1 MPRGEEVREM
11 ERQLMRR
18 VLSGIAVASL
28 IALLI
33 VSVSLAGALVAAQG
47 LPSSEKFK
55 VLMKPSY
62 NVKALTPASSY
73 SVTDSEKITIEFTK
87 TYSLAAASPVVVI
100 ESVAN
105 PGKSRVE
112 LVEVTLSDANVP
124 WELKIQERNS
134 TTDSWADT
142 YVLTNLIG
150 SQRLDAS
157 LRTIKS
163 LYFRVTIQSLT
174 ATTASATVHI
184 IASIDSPVVDTV
196 IGGVAKKGLAIPG
209 GYLPNGTTTYRIV
222 RVYAT
227 STIKPLYDAVWE
239 PITPFIVSWP
249 ADTGVTVEI
258 AYVKTEIAGVTT
270 DADTYKPVL
279 KAGTEY
285 TIKNIYDVNVTDA
298 PGAFVDFIGGHASL
312 SFSNVSGEAEAEVTW
327 PVGPASYALKTPKL
341 VEADPSTYYSVIV
354 TLTGAL
360 IDNASVKVE
369 PVYAGQSTLVTAS
382 GSDYVT
388 YLTTSTTEVTLKWRT
403 AFSPAV
409 ARYSVYD
416 PSKTFITSVVKDDV
430 VVFEAAPSIDS
441 AWVRLYDKSGNL
453 KLEAKGLEIGYSV
466 PVGEYTE
473 RIIYSHEGVAHYAVE
488 SAITVRDYPVLEK
501 IYTSPYSVSGK
512 VTIGGQ
518 TVDLNTK
525 VSIALKPGVHKAELS
540 AGVFSWDVRSHSA
553 LANVFEVSLPF
564 RKAEWTSGS
573 LKLAEVYANS
583 EGLTLTADSDMP
595 RKVFHLSVATG
606 QTSLTKVFVTGKEP
620 LRVIVN
626 GYEGKWSAA
635 SFNNTKG
642 YVLDLP
648 LNQTTYTIDVKYPA
662 IVKLTII
669 DKDEKPVE
677 GAKVKLEHYTGGVR
691 DALYQATTDES
702 GTVTFASVE
711 PFATDYSL
719 TITVSDY
726 TTSGKILI
734 NDDVSKVVKLE
745 IAAPTPPPIAPADYT
760 TIFIVIVAV
769 LAIVLSAYFIIKSRP
784 SKAKEY
790 MVRLE
795 F

>member
-1 MPRGEEVREM
+1 MPRGEEVSKM
-11 ERQLMRR
+11 ERLFMRR
-18 VLSGIAVASL
+18 MLRRMAIASL

-33 VSVSLAGALVAAQG
+33 VFSAGILVSAQG
-47 LPSSEKFK
+47 LPASEKFK
-55 VLMKPSY
+55 VSIKPGY
-62 NVKALTPASSY
+62 GVVALTPASSY
-73 SVTDSEKITIEFTK
+73 GVTDSEKITIEFTK
-87 TYSLAAASPVVVI
+87 TYSLATANPVVVI

-124 WELKIQERNS
+124 WGLKIQERNS
-134 TTDSWADT
+134 TTVPWTDT

-150 SQRLDAS
+150 SQRLDMS
-157 LRTIKS
+157 LHTIKS
-163 LYFRVTIQSLT
+163 LYFQVTIQNLT

-209 GYLPNGTTTYRIV
+209 GYLPNGSTTYRIV
-222 RVYAT
+222 RAYAPSVY
-227 STIKPLYDAVWE
+227 KPLYDAVWK
-239 PITPFIVSWP
+239 PVTPFIVSWS
-249 ADTGVTVEI
+249 ADTGVTVE
-258 AYVKTEIAGVTT
+258 ATYVKTEIVGVTT
-270 DADTYKPVL
+270 DADTYKPAL
-279 KAGTEY
+279 KAGVEY
-285 TIKNIYDVNVTDA
+285 TVKTIFDVNVTNA
-298 PGAFVDFIGGHASL
+298 PGAFIDIIGSTASL
-312 SFSNVSGEAEAEVTW
+312 SFSNIPGEAEAEVTW

-341 VEADPSTYYSVIV
+341 IEADPSTSYSVIV

-360 IDNASVKVE
+360 IDNASVNVE
-369 PVYAGQSTLVTAS
+369 PVYVGQSTLVTAS
-382 GSDYVT
+382 GSDYMT
-388 YLTTSTTEVTLKWRT
+388 YLTMSTTEVTLKWRT

-409 ARYSVYD
+409 ARYSLYD

-430 VVFEAAPSIDS
+430 VVFEATPSIDS
-441 AWVRLYDKSGNL
+441 AWVKLYDKSGNL

-466 PVGEYTE
+466 PAGEYTE
-473 RIIYSHEGVAHYAVE
+473 RVIYSHEGVAHYAVE

-512 VTIGGQ
+512 VTIDGQ
-518 TVDLNTK
+518 TVNLNTK
-525 VSIALKPGVHKAELS
+525 VSIALKPGVHKVELS
-540 AGVFSWDVRSHSA
+540 AGVFSWNVRSHSA
-553 LANVFEVSLPF
+553 LANVFETSLPF
-564 RKAEWTSGS
+564 MKAEWASGN

-595 RKVFHLSVATG
+595 RKVFHLSVTTG
-606 QTSLTKVFVTGKEP
+606 QTNLTKAFVTGKEP
-620 LRVIVN
+620 LRVVVN

-669 DKDEKPVE
+669 DKDEKPIE
-677 GAKVKLEHYTGGVR
+677 GARVRLEHYTGGVR
-691 DALYQATTDES
+691 DALYQATTDEN

-726 TTSGKILI
+726 TTSGKILV

-745 IAAPTPPPIAPADYT
+745 IAAPTPPPIAPTDYT

-784 SKAKEY
+784 SKAEEY
-790 MVRLE
+790 AVKLE

>member
-1 MPRGEEVREM
+1 MPRGEEVSKM
-11 ERQLMRR
+11 ERLFMRR
-18 VLSGIAVASL
+18 MLRRMAIASL

-33 VSVSLAGALVAAQG
+33 VFSAGILVSAQG
-47 LPSSEKFK
+47 LPASETFK
-55 VLMKPSY
+55 LQVKPSY
-62 NVKALTPASSY
+62 DVEVTLSGTASM
-73 SVTDSEKITIEFTK
+73 DSPEKITIEFTK
-87 TYSLAAASPVVVI
+87 EYSLATAQPVAVI
-100 ESVAN
+100 ESIAN

-112 LVEVTLSDANVP
+112 LVEVTLSATDVP

-134 TTDSWADT
+134 TTASWTDT

-184 IASIDSPVVDTV
+184 IASIDSPVVDTT
-196 IGGVAKKGLAIPG
+196 IEGVAKKGLAIPG
-209 GYLPNGTTTYRIV
+209 GYFSNGSTTYRIV

-227 STIKPLYDAVWE
+227 STIKPLYDAVWK
-239 PITPFIVSWP
+239 PVTPFIVSWS
-249 ADTGVTVEI
+249 ADTGVTVEA
-258 AYVKTEIAGVTT
+258 AYVKTEIVGVTT
-270 DADTYKPVL
+270 DADTYKPAL
-279 KAGTEY
+279 KAGVEY
-285 TIKNIYDVNVTDA
+285 KVKTIFDVNVTDA
-298 PGAFVDFIGGHASL
+298 PGAFIDVIGSTASL
-312 SFSNVSGEAEAEVTW
+312 SFSNIVGEAEAKVTW
-327 PVGPASYALKTPKL
+327 PSDPASYTLKTPKL
-341 VEADPSTYYSVIV
+341 IDAVSSAIYSVNM
-354 TLTGAL
+354 TLAGAL
-360 IDNASVKVE
+360 IDTSSVAIE
-369 PVYAGQSTLVTAS
+369 PVYTSQLVSVTAS
-382 GSDYVT
+382 GSDYIT
-388 YLTTSTTEVTLKWRT
+388 YLSESTTEVTLKWRT
-403 AFSPAV
+403 SFSPTV
-409 ARYSVYD
+409 TRYSYYD
-416 PSKTFITSVVKDDV
+416 LSKTPITSVVKDDV
-430 VVFEAAPSIDS
+430 VVFEATPSIDS

-466 PVGEYTE
+466 PVGDYTE
-473 RIIYSHEGVAHYAVE
+473 RVIYSHEGVAHYAME

-512 VTIGGQ
+512 VAIDGQ

-540 AGVFSWDVRSHSA
+540 AGVFSWNVRSHSA
-553 LANVFEVSLPF
+553 LANVFKVSLPF
-564 RKAEWTSGS
+564 RKAEWTSDS

-583 EGLTLTADSDMP
+583 EGLTVTADTSMP
-595 RKVFHLSVATG
+595 RKALHLSVTTGATE
-606 QTSLTKVFVTGKEP
+606 LTRVFVTGKEP

-648 LNQTTYTIDVKYPA
+648 LNRTTYTIDVKYPA
-662 IVKLTII
+662 IVKLTVI

-677 GAKVKLEHYTGGVR
+677 GAKVRLEHYTNGVR
-691 DALYQATTDES
+691 DTLYQATTDAN
-702 GTVTFASVE
+702 GMVTFASVE
-711 PFATDYSL
+711 PFDTDYSL
-719 TITVSDY
+719 TVTVSDY
-726 TTSGKILI
+726 MTTGRILV

-745 IAAPTPPPIAPADYT
+745 IEAPAPPPPTADYT

-784 SKAKEY
+784 SKAEEY
-790 MVRLE
+790 AVKLE

>member
-1 MPRGEEVREM
+1 M
-11 ERQLMRR
+11 ERQPMRGVSSR
-18 VLSGIAVASL
+18 IAVASL

-62 NVKALTPASSY
+62 DVEALIPASSY
-73 SVTDSEKITIEFTK
+73 GVIGSEKITIEFTK
-87 TYSLAAASPVVVI
+87 TYSLATAEPVVVI

-112 LVEVTLSDANVP
+112 LVEVTLSDASVP
-124 WELKIQERNS
+124 WALKIQERNS
-134 TTDSWADT
+134 TTDPWADT

-150 SQRLDAS
+150 SQRLDTS
-157 LRTIKS
+157 LHTIKS
-163 LYFRVTIQSLT
+163 LYFRLTIQNLM
-174 ATTASATVHI
+174 ATTASATVHV
-184 IASIDSPVVDTV
+184 IASIDSPVVDAV

-209 GYLPNGTTTYRIV
+209 EYLPNGTTTCRIV
-222 RVYAT
+222 RVYVISAV
-227 STIKPLYDAVWE
+227 KPLYDAVWK
-239 PITPFIVSWP
+239 PITPFVISGQ
-249 ADTGVTVEI
+249 ADTGVTVETS
-258 AYVKTEIAGVTT
+258 YVKTEIIGVTA
-270 DADTYKPVL
+270 DADTYKPAL
-279 KAGTEY
+279 NAGTEY
-285 TIKNIYDVNVTDA
+285 TIKNIYDVNVTNA
-298 PGAFVDFIGGHASL
+298 PGAFIDFIGGYASL
-312 SFSNVSGEAEAEVTW
+312 SFSSISGETEAAVTW

-341 VEADPSTYYSVIV
+341 VEADPSTSYSVTVI
-354 TLTGAL
+354 LTGAL
-360 IDNASVKVE
+360 IDNASVSVE
-369 PVYAGQSTLVTAS
+369 PVYADQSTLVTAS
-382 GSDYVT
+382 GSDYVN

-403 AFSPAV
+403 TFSPAV
-409 ARYSVYD
+409 TRYSVYD
-416 PSKTFITSVVKDDV
+416 PSKTPVTSVVKDDV
-430 VVFEAAPSIDS
+430 VAFEATPSIDS
-441 AWVRLYDKSGNL
+441 AWVRLYDKDGNL
-453 KLEAKGLEIGYSV
+453 KLEAKGLKIGYSV
-466 PVGEYTE
+466 PVGDYTE
-473 RIIYSHEGVAHYAVE
+473 RVIYSHEGVAHYAVE
-488 SAITVRDYPVLEK
+488 SAITVRDYPILEK
-501 IYTSPYSVSGK
+501 IYTDPYSISGK
-512 VTIGGQ
+512 VTIDGQ

-553 LANVFEVSLPF
+553 LANVFQVSLPF
-564 RKAEWTSGS
+564 RKAEWVSGNI
-573 LKLAEVYANS
+573 KLAEVYANS

-606 QTSLTKVFVTGKEP
+606 QTNLTKVFVTGKEP

-626 GYEGKWSAA
+626 GYEGRWSAA
-635 SFNNTKG
+635 SFNNTNG

-648 LNQTTYTIDVKYPA
+648 LNQTAYTIDVKYPA

-691 DALYQATTDES
+691 DALYQATTDENGS
-702 GTVTFASVE
+702 VTFASVE

-726 TTSGKILI
+726 VTSGKILV

-745 IAAPTPPPIAPADYT
+745 VAAPAPPPIAPMDYT
-760 TIFIVIVAV
+760 TVFIVMVAV

-784 SKAKEY
+784 SKAEEHVVK
-790 MVRLE
+790 LE